1 MGVVKYSQRAKKDLE
16 NVLQYLKITWPVNV
30 TDDFLDSLEQ
40 LELQMQSMPDSFP
53 STTIKSK
60 LFKRARLTK
69 HNAVY
74 FTIKGKTINIAAIHD
89 TSQKNKHP
97 KKLK

>member
-1 MGVVKYSQRAKKDLE
+1 MGRVKYSQRAKKDL
-16 NVLQYLKITWPVNV
+16 NIVLQYLKENWPENV
-30 TDDFLDSLEQ
+30 TDDFLDSLEK
-40 LELQMQSMPDSFP
+40 LELQMQSMPNSFP
-53 STTIKSK
+53 STKIKSK

-74 FTIKGKTINIAAIHD
+74 FIVKAKSINIVAIHD
-89 TSQKNKHP
+89 TRQKNKHP

>member
-1 MGVVKYSQRAKKDLE
+1 
-16 NVLQYLKITWPVNV
+16 
-30 TDDFLDSLEQ
+30 
-40 LELQMQSMPDSFP
+40 MPDSFP

-89 TSQKNKHP
+89 TRQKNKHP